1 MNFQRHL
8 KYISIALILVL
19 SSCLDEIKLP
29 QPDLIE
35 RIIVEGG
42 ITDNSSE
49 NFLRLSYSDA
59 VGAPKRVLP
68 TSGVYVEIRTAKGQK
83 YTFRAD
89 PLGSGLFTAENGKL
103 SGKAGEAYAIYL
115 KLPDGREYQSE
126 FQPMPVPV
134 LIKNLNHTALE
145 VPNVGYQVSLDLE
158 DPRSEENY
166 YRWKSEGFHIRQSSG
181 VKIGYGDNYCCKT
194 CWVKIKNEDINI
206 LSDQNF
212 NGNAIKNRP
221 VFFSPYF
228 GIGMHKINVKQF
240 NISRQAYHYYTKL
253 KSQLNRS
260 GSIFDPLPATVRG
273 NIINIKDSD
282 DTALGF
288 FEVSSVSVK
297 QTDILD
303 EALKKYNDFYT
314 NSNLYYLQGDCL
326 LRFPYSIYFESNKQ
340 NLFE

>member
-1 MNFQRHL
+1 MKILKHL
-8 KYISIALILVL
+8 KYGSIALVLVL
-19 SSCLDEIKLP
+19 SSCLDEIKLA
-29 QPDLIE
+29 QPDRIE

-42 ITDNSSE
+42 ITDNSNE

-83 YTFRAD
+83 YTMRAD
-89 PLGSGLFTAENGKL
+89 PQGSGLFTAENGKL
-103 SGKAGEAYAIYL
+103 NGIGGESYALYI

-126 FQPMPVPV
+126 FQSMPLAVP
-134 LIKNLNHTALE
+134 IKNLNYDSQE
-145 VPNVGYQVSLDLE
+145 SPSVGYQVSLDID
-158 DPRSEENY
+158 DPKATENY
-166 YRWKSEGFHIRQSSG
+166 YRWVSEGFHIRQASG
-181 VKIGYGDNYCCKT
+181 VKIGFGDNYCCKT
-194 CWVKIKNEDINI
+194 CWVKIKNEKLNI

-212 NGNAIKNRP
+212 NGKTIKNRP
-221 VFFSPYF
+221 VFFSPYY

-240 NISRQAYHYYTKL
+240 NINRQAYQYYTKL

-273 NIINIKDSD
+273 NIVNLKDSD

-288 FEVSSVSVK
+288 FEVSSVSKK
-297 QTDILD
+297 QLDIID
-303 EALKKYNDFYT
+303 DSLKKYNEFYS

-326 LRFPYSIYFESNKQ
+326 LRFPYAIYFESNKQ
-340 NLFE
+340 NLYD